1 MSALSDFAENKL
13 LDHVLGTT
21 SFTAPAKVYVG
32 LHTSSPNE
40 SSSAATEIGGSAGA
54 STTGGYS
61 RIEATFAAASGG
73 SCSNNANITFATA
86 TSTYGTISHIGI
98 YDSSTPGQG
107 NLLLHGALDSSK
119 TIETGDTFQIST
131 GNLTVT
137 LA

>member
-1 MSALSDFAENKL
+1 MSSLSDYLENEL
-13 LDHVLGTT
+13 LDHILGTGA
-21 SFTAPAKVYVG
+21 FTAPAKVYVG
-32 LHTSSPNE
+32 LHTQSPQE
-40 SSSAATEIGGSAGA
+40 SASAATEVGGTAGD
-54 STTGGYS
+54 STTGGYY
-61 RIEATFAAASGG
+61 RIEATFGAASNG
-73 SCSNNANITFATA
+73 SASNNANITFPTA
-86 TSTYGTISHIGI
+86 TSDFGTISHIGI

>member
-40 SSSAATEIGGSAGA
+40 SSSAATEIGGSAGD

-61 RIEATFAAASGG
+61 RIAATIAAASGG

-86 TSTYGTISHIGI
+86 TSTYGTISHIGS

>member
-21 SFTAPAKVYVG
+21 SFTKPAKVYVG
-32 LHTSSPNE
+32 LHTQSPNE
-40 SSSAATEIGGSAGA
+40 SASAATEVGGSAGD

-61 RIEATFAAASGG
+61 RIEATFGAASNG
-73 SCSNNANITFATA
+73 SASNNANITFATA

>member
-13 LDHVLGTT
+13 LDHILGTN
-21 SFTAPAKVYVG
+21 SFTAPARVFVG
-32 LHTSSPNE
+32 LHTQSPNE
-40 SSSAATEIGGSAGA
+40 SASAGSEVGGSAGD
-54 STTGGYS
+54 STTGNYT
-61 RIEATFAAASGG
+61 RIVATFGAASTG
-73 SCSNNANITFATA
+73 SASNNANIAFNTA

>member
-13 LDHVLGTT
+13 LDHILGTA

-32 LHTSSPNE
+32 LHTQSPNE
-40 SSSAATEIGGSAGA
+40 SASAATEIGGSAGD

-61 RIEATFAAASGG
+61 RIEATFASASNG
-73 SCSNNANITFATA
+73 SASNNANITFATA

>member
-1 MSALSDFAENKL
+1 MSALSDYAEDKL
-13 LDHVLGTT
+13 LDHILGTN

-32 LHTSSPNE
+32 LHLQSPNE
-40 SSSAATEIGGSAGA
+40 SASAATEVGGSAGD
-54 STTGGYS
+54 STTGNYT
-61 RIEATFAAASGG
+61 RKEATFAAASGG
-73 SCSNNANITFATA
+73 SASNNANITFNTA
-86 TSTYGTISHIGI
+86 TSTYGTITHIGI

-119 TIETGDTFQIST
+119 TIETGDQLQIST

>member
-1 MSALSDFAENKL
+1 MSALSDYAEDKL
-13 LDHVLGTT
+13 LDHILGTN

-32 LHTSSPNE
+32 LHLQSPNE
-40 SSSAATEIGGSAGA
+40 SASAATEVGGSAGD
-54 STTGGYS
+54 STTGNYS
-61 RIEATFAAASGG
+61 RKEATFDAASNG
-73 SCSNNANITFATA
+73 SASNNANITFNTA
-86 TSTYGTISHIGI
+86 TSTYGTITHIGI

-119 TIETGDTFQIST
+119 TIETGDQLQIST

>member
-1 MSALSDFAENKL
+1 MSALSDYAENEL
-13 LDHVLGTT
+13 LDHILGTGA
-21 SFTAPAKVYVG
+21 FTAPAKVYVG
-32 LHTSSPNE
+32 LHTQSPNE
-40 SSSAATEIGGSAGA
+40 SASAATEVGGIAGD
-54 STTGGYS
+54 STTGGYY
-61 RIEATFAAASGG
+61 RIEATFGAASNG
-73 SCSNNANITFATA
+73 SASNNANITFPTA
-86 TSTYGTISHIGI
+86 TSDFGTISHIGI